1 MASNPFLSSP
11 FAVPEIAPAATPKP
25 VEASQFDEAPAQAPA
40 RRGMAPTKQDLVAR
54 AQQMG
59 VDPAL
64 ALSFFTQES
73 SGNWNSKDSPK
84 GARGGMQV
92 MPGTYK
98 AMMGTSAGQTD
109 PWMNMEAGLRYIA
122 YGQKKL
128 GTNDPELLAAGY
140 HAGYDRKDL
149 KAGRI
154 PGTNDGIISTAD
166 YARSVAARVRG
177 SRQPASRQPNLA
189 DQFTDTP
196 EAAVSPS
203 ASDFVDSLEEAKSA
217 PQVQAAP
224 VGQAAVIEPVIDI
237 ENKPYLDRL
246 AEETKSG
253 FGDMARSLTTA
264 RWALGAGD
272 AKSLAEDLAKSIR
285 EQGAKPK
292 TKAQQEIDAAY
303 QGVTDAKG
311 VIDTTAAGAK
321 ALWASLTNPK
331 ETSIE
336 IARNAANS
344 LPTLAAG
351 AAGAGGGALTGS
363 VIPGYG
369 TAAGAILGGKAGMAL
384 GTTATELGAEIQD
397 MVQKRLTES
406 KQPPTAQNVLA
417 ILSDK
422 DFQSQALKQG
432 AAKGLTVAAVDQLF
446 MGLGGKIATA
456 PARKV
461 ATQELAE
468 QGMDMATRGAR
479 NKALASPAGQAAIA
493 AAKPALGARVGAGAA
508 AVGVDAAGESLGEGL
523 SQQVARGEV
532 DYGEALRE
540 GVVSIGQSAAQTA
553 VGATIE
559 SAKVAARAA
568 KGAMQPTAAAP
579 STASGPLGRA
589 TENAAAEPER
599 VTVTA
604 PDGQVTGT
612 VTGQTDGGVQ
622 VVGDDGQVY
631 HFATGPNG
639 VQITPEAPNTP
650 LSNAVEVAAGE
661 TPAQQPQQ
669 GQPVSETQSLI
680 QSLESVAQGA
690 TGDAKRNAV
699 ELITAL
705 KRGRMAPH
713 VQQFIEGEA
722 RVLVAA
728 SPVRGPVETKP
739 APAPA
744 AAPAEPESLTPQQK
758 QEYARAQAQSTPVAD
773 PLGEL
778 QGRVRTGTQYTGPQD
793 VRNTKDAV
801 ENAWLDLSIASDNEQ
816 AERDGDAVQKL
827 PTDALRDRMK
837 MVKAEIK
844 SAGKTT
850 ETSAMLRNI
859 EREIDRR
866 NEAEKTGQSIE
877 FVDSKLRSR
886 RIRDGLQNILDTN
899 ASNTVQILKTLDES
913 LQRIGE
919 SGLSEAERTAVVRV
933 ADAYFGFR
941 ESGEAA
947 PLPQTERTLADT
959 GADNASMEALIPE
972 RGSKKP
978 QPQAKPKA
986 APVAKPADFADTK
999 AEALAAP
1006 EAAPVTQPAPPV
1018 ATTEEGAGASKPPQA
1033 APVAEAKPK
1042 DEPAATKPEDAGRQ
1056 AFAAGQDRTPPQNLP
1071 PNGKKKWLDGWDAS
1085 NLEAPVEMPTKAPIL
1100 QNRNRSNPSSIA
1112 QMQSI
1117 AGSPDYGRLGFSR
1130 DFANGAPVVA
1140 GGTVPVK
1147 QMGREDVAVA
1157 ADGRRIP
1164 VQYAAVEAADVLPSN
1179 RADGTPNA
1187 DYGNQDVQRLRAIAG
1202 NGRIAGMQEAYRKGT
1217 AGAYVN
1223 ELSADLLH
1231 GVSPDVI
1238 RAMREPVLVR
1248 VMPDNQVTADIG
1260 DVSNTTG
1267 NLSLSAVEQANN
1279 DAERVSLDALQFAED
1294 GSITA
1299 EAVRQFVRAMP
1310 QAEQGGLIDTN
1321 GQPTRQAVDRLNAA
1335 VFAKAYGNDELV
1347 RLYSQ
1352 AQDPEARL
1360 ILSALAQVAP
1370 KMARLDGAGALDIR
1384 SLVTQA
1390 AEIAVTARR
1399 KGVALA
1405 RAAQQLDMAA
1415 DPAVSVFLD
1424 LFAANPRNS
1433 KPIVEALG
1441 NAADFAYT
1449 EANKPAE
1456 DMFGAVP
1463 RADRA
1468 DVINRLRPEN
1478 ERASQKDLEVAAGGQ
1493 PAEVDAGR
1501 AEAQAGPRGSAA
1513 PTEEGGAGQ
1522 AQGLTAELPA
1532 KVKNQLDALLRPL
1545 KDASNELQAARQTDE
1560 KFRGDGR
1567 YAAELM
1573 QKVQGRVDAAL
1584 KKIEQ
1589 KIGSIPNAEN
1599 QALARAYVSEN
1610 SPDLTLTAPE
1620 RRYLDD
1626 LMSSASATSATQV
1639 QQGEPLLTAPT
1650 PDDIVARQEAAEAA
1664 QREKEAADRKAA
1676 EAEDKRRERDEVRR
1690 RSEAAADTFE
1700 LGQDP
1705 MANLTGQKDIF
1716 SAPAETAPAAY
1727 GSTNK
1732 LVTADR
1738 AAELRKRLKAKLS
1751 GSQLNSGI
1759 DPEIL
1764 AIGAELAVFHIEAGV
1779 RKFTDFAK
1787 VIAADLD
1794 VPMEKV
1800 RPYLRSWYNGARDM
1814 MEDADVSIDGMDDP
1828 NVVRRE
1834 WRQMG
1839 EANQDAPMAQE
1850 NDNVPSADA
1859 SVEPDRQ
1866 EPASEPTVGDAV
1878 PADTRGTAGA
1888 NGRDGGQ
1895 AAGGSRRGQPR
1906 ADGLSS
1912 GGAAADGNRGDF
1924 LVPGGDATADAA
1936 SVAAGADFSE
1946 RGGDIGL
1953 DGVSVDPIPAA
1964 QVDAVAEKVSDGLA
1978 KQQKQKAAEKIT
1990 VKPGDLANVK
2000 ATLPYL
2006 LDGQQEDVFKAE
2018 TRFAQP
2024 DGYGML
2030 FTNGTGTGKT
2040 FTGLGTVKRMQR
2052 QGKTNILIVVPD
2064 DKIAADWIESGEP
2077 LGLKIS
2083 KLKDTKD
2090 AGTGIV
2096 VTSYANLGEND
2107 ALANR
2112 QWDMVVA
2119 DEAHTLM
2126 QSADGTTTKYL
2137 ANLRA
2142 ITHHPDGATQR
2153 YTMLNRADIE
2163 RLKAVSEQMT
2173 ANDRVISDP
2182 DTMDVMVADRRKQ
2195 NEALNKELRALR
2207 DKLDAEQKKVRSE
2220 VAEMQGAKR
2229 ARLLAL
2235 SATPF
2240 AYEFTVDWANGYLFD
2255 YNEGQTS
2262 DQNEFR
2268 GYNQGSNRDRFF
2280 MTHFGYSMRTNKL
2293 TKPDPSKVD
2302 TGLLQRNFNGWLRKK
2317 GALSARMLDVPAD
2330 YDRRF
2335 VLVDSGIG
2343 NQIDDALNWISE
2355 KSREGKS
2362 YNGYS
2367 MLRQVIDEKFDHL
2380 SRSYLLEAIKAN
2392 EVVPIVRQH
2401 MKLGRKIVVFH
2412 DYKKGGGFNPF
2423 DIPAPGKPA
2432 ADATPEQ
2439 VAVFEDYKAAVM
2451 DFRTKFKGLV
2461 NAPLSQ
2467 LDSPIEVFQREI
2479 PGVML
2484 VNGDVKPKKDLL
2496 ERYKR
2501 FQDDAS
2507 GPQVMLVQ
2515 SAKNKGWSGHDAT
2528 GKHQRVLI
2536 NLGQPTAPTLAI
2548 QQEGRIYRTGQVTD
2562 AIMRYLNT
2570 GTTWEKMT
2578 FASTIAGRAST
2589 AENLGMGEQARA
2601 LKDSFVAAFEESDAY
2616 PPGHE
2621 GEGKGGKERD
2631 KMANSAITAYDRAKT
2646 YYWATQKKNNKTK
2659 AQEGTDYFA
2668 TPEPVG
2674 FKMAEWLGL
2683 RGGESSL
2690 EPSAGHGA
2698 IARWLPEIT
2707 NRTVIEPSNVL
2718 RARLAMAMDAGK
2730 DRIIDGTFE
2739 NHAIVN
2745 KYDGIAMNPPFGVGG
2760 KTAIEHLAKAAGHL
2774 RDGGRIVALIP
2785 TGPAADKRFDQWM
2798 YGETER
2804 QAKPLYIDPN
2814 HGPVYKGDTLTLTGF
2829 GTLRKI
2835 VVDKVDGRV
2844 DGPRYVRDANTP
2856 PSGAIN
2862 ITAISKVEPTGQR
2875 TETYRASEGLYTVAD
2890 IKLPQVT
2897 FERAGTA
2904 VATRIVVLEKQADSK
2919 RAPNARRTI
2928 DLSSITDIK
2937 ELFDRIEDLS
2947 VPERTMTP
2955 EQQAADKA
2963 AQEEDQRQAKKA
2975 EAKSKPKAA
2984 NPDAVGTVDRNGEP
2998 IIEHVTAKGKTLRGI
3013 VRTDLLKEEALAIDP
3028 YTLRKNGG
3036 WFIREVYLKPEG
3048 DTADEAPAMSRAE
3061 LEPIFEA
3068 LEGRGLARKRALDS
3082 LANLPEAAKIE
3093 YIENNFVDILEELND
3108 SNLVDIK
3115 C

>member
-1 MASNPFLSSP
+1 MAENPFLTSP
-11 FAVPEIAPAATPKP
+11 FAPPAVARQPAETPAVDDQFVEAAPAKM
-25 VEASQFDEAPAQAPA
+25 QAPA
-40 RRGMAPTKQDLVAR
+40 RRGMVPTKQDLVAR
-54 AQQMG
+54 AQQLG

-122 YGQKKL
+122 YGQRTL
-128 GTNDPELLAAGY
+128 GTKDPELLAAGY

-154 PGTNDGIISTAD
+154 PGTNDGMISTAD

-177 SRQPASRQPNLA
+177 SRQPASQPVTAKSTLDELNAGNPGLYSIEGDDPVLADLNKGTPGLYSVEGEGSGYAAPQAHDTRSGSVTENLA
-189 DQFTDTP
+189 DVGRLTKMGVNS
-196 EAAVSPS
+196 AAQDVRELVGRIP
-203 ASDFVDSLEEAKSA
+203 L
-217 PQVQAAP
+217 
-224 VGQAAVIEPVIDI
+224 VGQGIVSG
-237 ENKPYLDRL
+237 LDKVDEYFTGKTSDKLL
-246 AEETKSG
+246 ADDTKS
-253 FGDMARSLTTA
+253 M
-264 RWALGAGD
+264 
-272 AKSLAEDLAKSIR
+272 
-285 EQGAKPK
+285 QGALTPAMGEALQKKWWDEDKGTFGSAWSDPR
-292 TKAQQEIDAAY
+292 AY
-303 QGVTDAKG
+303 LGGV
-311 VIDTTAAGAK
+311 VQ
-321 ALWASLTNPK
+321 
-331 ETSIE
+331 
-336 IARNAANS
+336 S
-344 LPTLAAG
+344 LPTQ
-351 AAGAGGGALTGS
+351 ALTM
-363 VIPGYG
+363 VPAMRLAKYAYG
-369 TAAGAILGGKAGMAL
+369 
-384 GTTATELGAEIQD
+384 
-397 MVQKRLTES
+397 
-406 KQPPTAQNVLA
+406 
-417 ILSDK
+417 
-422 DFQSQALKQG
+422 
-432 AAKGLTVAAVDQLF
+432 
-446 MGLGGKIATA
+446 
-456 PARKV
+456 
-461 ATQELAE
+461 
-468 QGMDMATRGAR
+468 
-479 NKALASPAGQAAIA
+479 
-493 AAKPALGARVGAGAA
+493 
-508 AVGVDAAGESLGEGL
+508 
-523 SQQVARGEV
+523 
-532 DYGEALRE
+532 
-540 GVVSIGQSAAQTA
+540 
-553 VGATIE
+553 
-559 SAKVAARAA
+559 AKVAAGASAQVASAAAARAA
-568 KGAMQPTAAAP
+568 TLAGGVGEGLLGGAQSSREVRDEVLALKPDVLAQSDAFKALITSGMKPEEAQATLANDAATRAFVTSGVTTGLFGGMGDRALAKIFVEKAGKITAKRVIGNVVKGAVAEGVLEEAPQSALQKLSQNEALRTANPNQSLSQGVANETLGGIAIGAAQGGAMAGLATRSSQDASATPAAPPAAP
-579 STASGPLGRA
+579 SAPPNPAPAAPSGPLTKA
-589 TENAAAEPER
+589 TEKAA
-599 VTVTA
+599 TA
-604 PDGQVTGT
+604 GANEI
-612 VTGQTDGGVQ
+612 
-622 VVGDDGQVY
+622 VGDDGTVY
-631 HFATGPNG
+631 ETTTGRNG
-639 VQITPEAPNTP
+639 VTITPKAAAP
-650 LSNAVEVAAGE
+650 LSNALKVAAGE
-661 TPAQQPQQ
+661 AAVAPQVEAPQ
-669 GQPVSETQSLI
+669 APVAE
-680 QSLESVAQGA
+680 
-690 TGDAKRNAV
+690 
-699 ELITAL
+699 
-705 KRGRMAPH
+705 AP
-713 VQQFIEGEA
+713 QAPEA
-722 RVLVAA
+722 A
-728 SPVRGPVETKP
+728 PPVEAAQPEPVAEQPKTLADMTEPELRERLKYIKQQAKP
-739 APAPA
+739 ANGGWNKM
-744 AAPAEPESLTPQQK
+744 L
-758 QEYARAQAQSTPVAD
+758 
-773 PLGEL
+773 
-778 QGRVRTGTQYTGPQD
+778 
-793 VRNTKDAV
+793 V
-801 ENAWLDLSIASDNEQ
+801 EQ
-816 AERDGDAVQKL
+816 RKL
-827 PTDALRDRMK
+827 
-837 MVKAEIK
+837 V
-844 SAGKTT
+844 
-850 ETSAMLRNI
+850 
-859 EREIDRR
+859 EREIDARTEQAKAGQLPQAQAPAQPTTLGTQV
-866 NEAEKTGQSIE
+866 NVEAGPGFTAETM
-877 FVDSKLRSR
+877 
-886 RIRDGLQNILDTN
+886 
-899 ASNTVQILKTLDES
+899 
-913 LQRIGE
+913 
-919 SGLSEAERTAVVRV
+919 GLS
-933 ADAYFGFR
+933 
-941 ESGEAA
+941 
-947 PLPQTERTLADT
+947 
-959 GADNASMEALIPE
+959 
-972 RGSKKP
+972 
-978 QPQAKPKA
+978 
-986 APVAKPADFADTK
+986 KPAAQFAETK

-1018 ATTEEGAGASKPPQA
+1018 ETTEEGAGASQPPQA
-1033 APVAEAKPK
+1033 APIAEVTPK
-1042 DEPAATKPEDAGRQ
+1042 AEPAAIKPEDAGRQ
-1056 AFAAGQDRTPPQNLP
+1056 AFAAGKDRTPQQSLP
-1071 PNGKKKWLDGWDAS
+1071 PNGKKKWLAGWDAA
-1085 NLEAPVEMPTKAPIL
+1085 NLEAPVETPTKAPIL

-1140 GGTVPVK
+1140 GGAVPAK

-1164 VQYAAVEAADVLPSN
+1164 VQYAVVETADVLPSN

-1187 DYGNQDVQRLRAIAG
+1187 DYGNQDVQRIRAIAG

-1217 AGAYVN
+1217 AGQYQS
-1223 ELSADLLH
+1223 ELAADLLH

-1238 RAMREPVLVR
+1238 RSIREPVLVR
-1248 VMPDNQVTADIG
+1248 VMPDDQVTADIG

-1321 GQPTRQAVDRLNAA
+1321 GQPTRQAVDRINAA

-1424 LFAANPRNS
+1424 LFAANPRNA

-1501 AEAQAGPRGSAA
+1501 AEAQAGPRGNAA
-1513 PTEEGGAGQ
+1513 PTEEGRAGQ
-1522 AQGLTAELPA
+1522 AQELTKNGLTAEDAA
-1532 KVKNQLDALLRPL
+1532 KYLKDFVYSLGQLDGITDRAQIELSNPLGKSGRDTLLMKAFGLTRDQAHDINNRLDSRKPNKL
-1545 KDASNELQAARQTDE
+1545 RSVDMQDAFDVFPDLRKMVDDAVRKAAARDA
-1560 KFRGDGR
+1560 KKN
-1567 YAAELM
+1567 AA
-1573 QKVQGRVDAAL
+1573 A
-1584 KKIEQ
+1584 
-1589 KIGSIPNAEN
+1589 
-1599 QALARAYVSEN
+1599 
-1610 SPDLTLTAPE
+1610 
-1620 RRYLDD
+1620 
-1626 LMSSASATSATQV
+1626 
-1639 QQGEPLLTAPT
+1639 EPLLTSPT
-1650 PDDIVARQEAAEAA
+1650 REDIVARQEASEAA
-1664 QREKEAADRKAA
+1664 QREQEAADRKAA
-1676 EAEDKRRERDEVRR
+1676 EADDKRRERDEVRR
-1690 RSEAAADTFE
+1690 RSEAAANTFE

-1716 SAPAETAPAAY
+1716 SAPAEPAPAAY

-1787 VIAADLD
+1787 TIAADLD
-1794 VPMEKV
+1794 MPMEKV

-1839 EANQDAPMAQE
+1839 ETNQDAPSAQE

-1866 EPASEPTVGDAV
+1866 EPASEPAMGDAV

-1888 NGRDGGQ
+1888 NGRAGGQ
-1895 AAGGSRRGQPR
+1895 AARGSRRGQPR
-1906 ADGLSS
+1906 VDGLSS

-1924 LVPGGDATADAA
+1924 LVPGGNATADAA
-1936 SVAAGADFSE
+1936 SVAAGADFRE
-1946 RGGDIGL
+1946 RGSDIGL
-1953 DGVSVDPIPAA
+1953 DGVSNDPIPAA

-1978 KQQKQKAAEKIT
+1978 KKQKQKAAEKIP
-1990 VKPGDLANVK
+1990 VKPGDLANIK

-2083 KLKDTKD
+2083 KLKDTQD

-2096 VTSYANLGEND
+2096 ITSYANLGDND
-2107 ALANR
+2107 ALASR

-2119 DEAHTLM
+2119 DEVHTLM
-2126 QSADGTTTKYL
+2126 QSADGTATKYL

-2195 NEALNKELRALR
+2195 NDVLRKELDALR
-2207 DKLDAEQKKVRSE
+2207 DKLDAAQKKVRAE

-2255 YNEGQTS
+2255 YNEGRTS

-2268 GYNQGSNRDRFF
+2268 GYNQGSNRDQFF

-2317 GALSARMLDVPAD
+2317 GSLSARMLDVSAD

-2335 VLVDSGIG
+2335 VLVESGIG

-2355 KSREGKS
+2355 KSREGNG

-2380 SRSYLLEAIKAN
+2380 SRSYLLEAIKAT

-2401 MKLGRKIVVFH
+2401 MKLGRKVVVFH

-2432 ADATPEQ
+2432 EDATPEQ
-2439 VAVFEDYKAAVM
+2439 LQVFEEYKAAVM
-2451 DFRTKFKGLV
+2451 DFRSKFKSLV
-2461 NAPLSQ
+2461 NAPLGQ

-2484 VNGDVKPKKDLL
+2484 VNGDEKKKDLL
-2496 ERYKR
+2496 NRYKE
-2501 FQDDAS
+2501 FQDDDT

-2515 SAKNKGWSGHDAT
+2515 SAKNKGWSGHDTT

-2570 GTTWEKMT
+2570 GTSWEKWT
-2578 FASTIAGRAST
+2578 FASTIAGRAGT

-2601 LKDSFVAAFEESDAY
+2601 LKDSFIAAFEESDAY
-2616 PPGHE
+2616 PPGHD

-2646 YYWATQKKNNKTK
+2646 YYWATQKKNSKTK
-2659 AQEGTDYFA
+2659 AQEGTDYYA

-2785 TGPAADKRFDQWM
+2785 TGPSADKRFNQWM

-2804 QAKPLYIDPN
+2804 QAKPLLTHPK
-2814 HGPVYKGDTLTLTGF
+2814 HGPIFKGDTVYIDNYGEIKFTAASKQGQLLNIKSSTGYA
-2829 GTLRKI
+2829 TAEPMER
-2835 VVDKVDGRV
+2835 
-2844 DGPRYVRDANTP
+2844 
-2856 PSGAIN
+2856 
-2862 ITAISKVEPTGQR
+2862 ITKVEPTGQR

-3068 LEGRGLARKRALDS
+3068 LEGRGLTRKRALDS
-3082 LANLPEAAKIE
+3082 LANLPEAARIQ
-3093 YIENNFVDILEELND
+3093 YIENNFFDILGELED